1 MTSLQAWLRRVWGGE
16 AGLLGGIVRAVLFPV
31 ELLYRGVIGLRNR
44 GYDLGV
50 LPTTEPPIPV
60 ISVGNLAVGG
70 TGKTPFSGWL
80 VSRLAEMGRRPA
92 LVARGYGS
100 DEVRL
105 HRAWNPDAVVVV
117 DPQRLRGVAL
127 AAERGAD
134 VAVLDDAFQHR
145 AIGRHVDIVL
155 VAAEHGARRA
165 LLPRGRLRETIRSL
179 ARADA
184 VVVTRKTAS
193 RAEADRIGGHIEHVV
208 PGVLAQISFEAAAWT
223 DLEGSVVSPP
233 HGEDFLAVTSV
244 AEPEPF
250 QEMVR
255 DQTSS
260 AVESLAFRDH
270 HVFRQADVQRIV
282 REARGRAIV
291 TTEKDAVKLK
301 DFSKMLPPT
310 YVLRLRVAWESGYDD
325 VMALIEDALE
335 GG

>member
-16 AGLLGGIVRAVLFPV
+16 AGLLGGIVSAVLFPV
-31 ELLYRGVIGLRNR
+31 ELLYRGVIGIRNR

-184 VVVTRKTAS
+184 VVVTRKTAT
-193 RAEADRIGGHIEHVV
+193 RAEADPIGGHIEHVV

-233 HGEDFLAVTSV
+233 HGEDLLAVTSV

-260 AVESLAFRDH
+260 AIESLAFRDH
-270 HVFRQADVQRIV
+270 HVFRQTDVRRIV

-310 YVLRLRVAWESGYDD
+310 YVLRLRVTWESGYDD

>member
-1 MTSLQAWLRRVWGGE
+1 MRSLQAWLQRVWGGE
-16 AGLLGGIVRAVLFPV
+16 AGVLGRIVSAVLFPV
-31 ELLYRGVIGLRNR
+31 ELLYRGGIGLRNR

-50 LPTTEPPIPV
+50 LPTTDPPIPV

-80 VSRLAEMGRRPA
+80 VSRLEEMGRRPA
-92 LVARGYGS
+92 LVTRGYGS

-105 HRAWNPDAVVVV
+105 HRAWNPGAVVVM

-145 AIGRHVDIVL
+145 AIARQVDIVL

-165 LLPRGRLRETIRSL
+165 LLPRGRLRETFRSL
-179 ARADA
+179 ARAHA

-193 RAEADRIGGHIEHVV
+193 RAEADRIGGHIEAAV

-223 DLEGSVVSPP
+223 DLDGSVVSPP
-233 HGEDFLAVTSV
+233 LGEDLVAVTSV

-260 AVESLAFRDH
+260 AVESLAFPDH
-270 HVFRQADVQRIV
+270 HVFRQTDVRRIV
-282 REARGRAIV
+282 KEAGGRSIV
-291 TTEKDAVKLK
+291 TTEKDAVKLR
-301 DFSKMLPPT
+301 DFSEMLPST
-310 YVLRLRVAWESGYDD
+310 YVLRLRVAWESGHDD
-325 VMALIEDALE
+325 LMALIEDALE